1 MSTSVVTYFILIQ
14 SSPAEP
20 SRVLTSTFMELF
32 LGFLWLD
39 TVITVASLLFV
50 EGEISKFFL
59 KHFAPELNTNQPSSW
74 IPSPSGF
81 IYEPLL

>member
-1 MSTSVVTYFILIQ
+1 MQ

-20 SRVLTSTFMELF
+20 SSLNIYFHGDFF
-32 LGFLWLD
+32 LLLFLWLD
-39 TVITVASLLFV
+39 TVITVALLLFV

-59 KHFAPELNTNQPSSW
+59 KHFASELNTNQPSSW
-74 IPSPSGF
+74 ISAPSGL